1 LGIISKQ
8 SSRTSLIG
16 FLGVAIG
23 ALSVMFVYP
32 YDRNLYGYLQYIFSY
47 AYLLGLLLSFGSLG
61 LIVKFYPVFLSKKI
75 QGFFPLVLGI
85 ISASVIVVTLFIIL
99 LKPFVYDAFE
109 FLNFNVRVI
118 EESQNTIYLL
128 ALLLVF
134 VIAFNLHA
142 SNFNRTIIPT
152 ILFEFLHKLA
162 LPILILASLYQLIGP
177 DKVDY
182 YYLFFWLFVFLLFV
196 IYLRKINALE
206 IAKPQFQKIPLEL
219 KKEIGVFMLYSGLNQ
234 LGSSLVSK
242 IDMIMIAVL
251 ISFTDNGTYGI
262 LLFMSNII
270 DIPIRSINQIASPVV
285 SKSIEGNDMKNVEQ
299 IYQKSSLNAL
309 IFGLLLFVLLWSVL
323 PDLFKI
329 MPRSDDMIHYVW
341 VFFFLGIGKLVDMA
355 FSVNGFIIIY
365 SKFFRYNLLFLG
377 ILAVTNIV
385 LNYWLIMEEGILGA
399 AIATAFS
406 IVSFNIVKLI
416 FIWKKLR
423 MWPFT
428 KQTFLVAGLGML
440 MIIAVHF
447 SASINNPFLDI
458 AIKSTLIPLIFY
470 AGLKWLKVK
479 AEVIFQFERILSAIF
494 RLTVKK

>member
-32 YDRNLYGYLQYIFSY
+32 YDRDLYGYLQYVFSY

-75 QGFFPLVLGI
+75 QGFFPLVLSI
-85 ISASVIVVTLFIIL
+85 ISTSVIAVTLFILL
-99 LKPFVYDAFE
+99 LKPYVYNAFE
-109 FLNFNVRVI
+109 FLNFNIQVI
-118 EESQNTIYLL
+118 EESQGTIYILAILL
-128 ALLLVF
+128 IF

-152 ILFEFLHKLA
+152 ILFELLHKLA
-162 LPILILASLYQLIGP
+162 LPLIILASLYQLIGS

-182 YYLFFWLFVFLLFV
+182 FYLFFWLLVLVLFV

-206 IAKPQFQKIPLEL
+206 IKKPQFREIPREL

-285 SKSIEGNDMKNVEQ
+285 SKSIESNDMENVEQ

-309 IFGLLLFVLLWSVL
+309 IFGLLLFVLLWSIL

-329 MPRSDDMIHYVW
+329 MPRSDDMIQYVW

-365 SKFFRYNLLFLG
+365 SKYFRYNLLFLG
-377 ILAVTNIV
+377 ILAVANIV
-385 LNYWLIMEEGILGA
+385 LNYWLIQEKGILGA

-423 MWPFT
+423 LWPFT
-428 KQTFLVAGLGML
+428 KQTFLVVGLGTL
-440 MIIAVHF
+440 LIFAANF
-447 SASINNPFLDI
+447 APSLNNAFLDI
-458 AIKSTLIPLIFY
+458 TLKSTMLPLIFY
-470 AGLKWLKVK
+470 GGLKLLKVE
-479 AEVIFQFERILSAIF
+479 AEVIFQFERIISGIF
-494 RLTVKK
+494 RMTYKK